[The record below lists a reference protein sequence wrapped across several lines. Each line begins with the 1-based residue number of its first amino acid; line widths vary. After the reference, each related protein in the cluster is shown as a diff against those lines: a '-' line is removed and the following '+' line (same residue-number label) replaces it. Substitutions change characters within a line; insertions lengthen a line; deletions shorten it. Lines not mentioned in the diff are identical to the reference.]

1 MRASGQTSRRPLPHA
16 VRAPDRGPGAIAAK
30 EADRPPQRSQQSA
43 LRNEASG
50 PGCHSDD
57 QIEKA
62 LVKALKSPEFQSAP
76 QLRSFLGFVVRATLN
91 DQREKIKGYTIAV
104 EALGRPEDFN
114 PVTDPIVRVEAARL
128 RRRLEK
134 YYEGSGSNDPVR
146 IAIPKGSYTPHF
158 FEPADKNTSGPER
171 VHTLTIQFDSL
182 ATDTSKSLET
192 LTRLQEQGEPVS
204 GAKADP
210 SEDQPGVWR
219 ELEIS
224 YRQLLRSQV
233 PFHMVMVIGI
243 ACFLV
248 GVLAAT
254 L

>member
-134 YYEGSGSNDPVR
+134 YYEGSGSTDPVR
-146 IAIPKGSYTPHF
+146 ITIPKGSYTPQF
-158 FEPADKNTSGPER
+158 SEPADKNKAGSGGVR
-171 VHTLTIQFDSL
+171 TLTIQFDNL
-182 ATDTSKSLET
+182 GTDASNSLET
-192 LTRLQEQGEPVS
+192 EIRRQDLVEPAS
-204 GAKADP
+204 GANTGP
-210 SEDQPGVWR
+210 SAGQSGVLS
-219 ELEIS
+219 ELEDS
-224 YRQLLRSQV
+224 YRQLLHSHV